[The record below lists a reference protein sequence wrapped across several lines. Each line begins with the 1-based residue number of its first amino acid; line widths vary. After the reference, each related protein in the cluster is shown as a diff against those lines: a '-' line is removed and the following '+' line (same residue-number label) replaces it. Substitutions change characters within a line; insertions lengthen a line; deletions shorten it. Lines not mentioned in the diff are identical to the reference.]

1 MPEPSRVLPAVLAA
15 SLAVLPQAWPAPA
28 LAQGAA
34 PGATSGAVSG
44 TAQPGPAPQ
53 AAPTRI
59 RGSIVSVEGSTMT
72 VKARDGATV
81 PVTLAGNLTVTSP
94 KAVELSTIKPGDYLG
109 IVGVPGEGGSLE
121 ARAVQIFPEAMRG
134 VGEGHYPWD
143 LPGTSMTNAT
153 VDAAVSATSG
163 RDLTMAY
170 KGQTLRIHV
179 PPGTPVV
186 TPVPASREDLK
197 PGAAVMFGATRDA
210 EGHLTATRV
219 TVAKDGVSPPN

>member
-1 MPEPSRVLPAVLAA
+1 MPDPSRILPAVLAA
-15 SLAVLPQAWPAPA
+15 SLAILPQAWPVPA
-28 LAQGAA
+28 LAQGTVPGTA
-34 PGATSGAVSG
+34 PGATPPG
-44 TAQPGPAPQ
+44 TAPQ
-53 AAPTRI
+53 AAPVRI
-59 RGSIVSVEGSTMT
+59 RGSIVSVEGAVMT

-81 PVTLAGNLTVTSP
+81 PVTLAGSLTVTSP

-109 IVGVPGEGGSLE
+109 IVGVPGEGGVLE

-197 PGAAVMFGATRDA
+197 PGAAVMLGATRDA

>member
-1 MPEPSRVLPAVLAA
+1 MPDPSRILPAVLAA
-15 SLAVLPQAWPAPA
+15 SLAILPQAWPVPA

-34 PGATSGAVSG
+34 PGATPPG
-44 TAQPGPAPQ
+44 TAPQ
-53 AAPTRI
+53 AAPVRI
-59 RGSIVSVEGSTMT
+59 RGSIVSVEGAVMT
-72 VKARDGATV
+72 VKARDGTML

-94 KAVELSTIKPGDYLG
+94 RAVELSTIKPGDYLG

-186 TPVPASREDLK
+186 TPVPASREDLR

>member
-1 MPEPSRVLPAVLAA
+1 MPDPSRILPAVLAA
-15 SLAVLPQAWPAPA
+15 SLAVLPQAWPVPA

-34 PGATSGAVSG
+34 PGV
-44 TAQPGPAPQ
+44 AQPGTAPQ

-59 RGSIVSVEGSTMT
+59 RGSIVSVEGSTMV
-72 VKARDGATV
+72 VKTRDGATV
-81 PVTLAGNLTVTSP
+81 PVTLAGNLTVVSP
-94 KAVELSTIKPGDYLG
+94 KPVELSSIKPGDYLG
-109 IVGVPGEGGSLE
+109 IVGAPGEGGALE
-121 ARAVQIFPEAMRG
+121 ARAVQVFPEAMRG

-163 RDLTMAY
+163 RELTMAY

-186 TPVPASREDLK
+186 TPVPAAREDLK

-210 EGHLTATRV
+210 EGQLTATRV